1 MNKVNVS
8 IDPFWDVNIDIP
20 GVNVV
25 RWDLKGEAP
34 GPLDIVVTGHWV
46 PKDGAERVAAAG
58 AKLLQIGSI
67 GYDSVNPDL
76 PEGLQVANAATVHE
90 TATSEMVLTMLLA
103 GLRNIP
109 QMVADNKEHKWNV
122 FYDEGLAD
130 KKVMLIGVGG
140 VGKEIIKRLTP
151 FSVDLTLVASR
162 ERDEDFGHVYSLE
175 QIDDLLPHQDVVII
189 VIPATETTKG
199 LVNKEFL
206 AKMKDGATFLNA
218 GRGTLAVTD
227 DLVAEGGRLKLL
239 IDVVD
244 PEPLAQ
250 DSPLWDVAQLITSHN
265 GGNTRAMHPRMEALI
280 ERQVKHLLAGEP
292 FENVVLGK

>member
-1 MNKVNVS
+1 MSEVNVA

-25 RWDLKGEAP
+25 RWDLEGEAP

-46 PKDGAERVAAAG
+46 PGDGAERAAKAG

-67 GYDSVNPDL
+67 GFDAVNPDL

-90 TATSEMVLTMLLA
+90 TATAEMVLAMLLA

-109 QMVADNKEHKWNV
+109 QMVADNKEHKWNT
-122 FYDEGLAD
+122 FYYEGLAD

-140 VGKEIIKRLTP
+140 VGREIMKRLEP
-151 FSVDLTLVASR
+151 FAVDLTLVASR
-162 ERDEDFGHVYSLE
+162 ERDEDFGHVYSLD
-175 QIDDLLPHQDVVII
+175 QIDDLLPEQDVVII
-189 VIPATETTKG
+189 VIPATDATKG
-199 LVNKEFL
+199 LVNKDFL
-206 AKMKDGATFLNA
+206 AAMKDGATFLNA
-218 GRGTLAVTD
+218 GRGTLAVTE
-227 DLVAEGGRLKLL
+227 DLAAEGDRLHLL

-244 PEPLAQ
+244 PEPLPA
-250 DSPLWDVAQLITSHN
+250 DSPLWEAAQLITSHN
-265 GGNTRAMHPRMEALI
+265 GGNTKAMHPRMQALI
-280 ERQVKHLLAGEP
+280 ERQAKHALAGEP